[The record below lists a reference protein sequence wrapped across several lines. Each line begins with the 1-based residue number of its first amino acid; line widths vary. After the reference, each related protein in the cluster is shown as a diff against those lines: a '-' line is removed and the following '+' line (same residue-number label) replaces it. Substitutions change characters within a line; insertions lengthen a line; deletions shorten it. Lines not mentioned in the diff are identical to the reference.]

1 MTSQVD
7 STFRHWRKEMGFTQ
21 QQSADSLGR
30 SLRHVKRYDQGVKE
44 PDRAVRLAML
54 AISQG
59 LSLDENTPRQRTPI
73 AA

>member
-1 MTSQVD
+1 MTSQAE

-54 AISQG
+54 AISKG
-59 LSLDENTPRQRTPI
+59 LSLDEN
-73 AA
+73 AAIRADSLAA